1 MSEENTPRSS
11 PPEPGTSRPSASEP
25 AAHQPSPTEPGATE
39 PRAAEADAA
48 EPTWTDEREIRI
60 PAAPEAVWSAWAEP
74 QHVRRWFSDDAH
86 GRLEPGGE
94 LVHEFRGHGEH
105 NYRVL
110 EVDPP
115 RRLVLDGEM
124 DGRAFR
130 QVVEIRREGGT
141 TVLRLVH
148 SGFGSQDPDSE
159 IAQGIDSGWTMAL
172 AVLRHYVERYFGR
185 DKVSIPVFR
194 PARYDYDDLR
204 SGRYLDAEGLGTWLT
219 DGAAGIDD
227 SGPVGLRLRSGRTL
241 TGSVLACTGH
251 EVSVS
256 WKEIEGVLELKAFG
270 TGPEQRFLGVRVLS
284 WGVGVDTAEALRG
297 EMEEAV
303 ARLVSVV

>member
-1 MSEENTPRSS
+1 MSEASTSRPNR
-11 PPEPGTSRPSASEP
+11 PEPGASG
-25 AAHQPSPTEPGATE
+25 PG
-39 PRAAEADAA
+39 AA

-60 PAAPEAVWSAWAEP
+60 PAAPETVWSAWAEP
-74 QHVRRWFSDDAH
+74 EHVRRWFSDDAR

-94 LVHEFRGHGEH
+94 LVHEFHGHGEH
-105 NYRVL
+105 RYRVR

-130 QVVEIRREGGT
+130 QVVEIRREEGT

-148 SGFGSQDPDSE
+148 SGFGAQDPDSE
-159 IAQGIDSGWTMAL
+159 IVQGIDSGWTMAL
-172 AVLRHYVERYFGR
+172 AVMRHYAERYFGR

-194 PARYDYDDLR
+194 PARYDYEALLA
-204 SGRYLDAEGLGTWLT
+204 GRYLDAGGLGAWLT
-219 DGAAGIDD
+219 DGAAGIGD
-227 SGPVGLRLRSGRTL
+227 SGPVELRLRSGRKL
-241 TGSVLACTGH
+241 TGEVLARTDH

-256 WKEIEGVLELKAFG
+256 WEEIEGVLELKAFG
-270 TGPEQRFLGVRVLS
+270 AGPEARFLGVRVLS
-284 WGVGVDTAEALRG
+284 WGADADTARALRG

-303 ARLVSVV
+303 ERLAAEAPA